1 MRERGRIDGV
11 GAGDQRIAQNT
22 LDELVIPVDISG
34 IDLGVD
40 AQAIIDTLNVGG
52 VTPQAA
58 LEAGIDAYGPQ
69 RFTF

>member
-1 MRERGRIDGV
+1 M
-11 GAGDQRIAQNT
+11 
-22 LDELVIPVDISG
+22 IPVDISG